1 MPEKSSKSFRIS
13 SVYAGD
19 KRIIQADIK
28 ALQLT
33 MDENQIK
40 GGGGGKTDS
49 KERPDKKLISRHK
62 NGETLSETEK
72 RTIAYHGYTF
82 RYWQSRSR
90 DLRSDIAD
98 WRK

>member
-62 NGETLSETEK
+62 NGETFS
-72 RTIAYHGYTF
+72 
-82 RYWQSRSR
+82 
-90 DLRSDIAD
+90 
-98 WRK
+98 